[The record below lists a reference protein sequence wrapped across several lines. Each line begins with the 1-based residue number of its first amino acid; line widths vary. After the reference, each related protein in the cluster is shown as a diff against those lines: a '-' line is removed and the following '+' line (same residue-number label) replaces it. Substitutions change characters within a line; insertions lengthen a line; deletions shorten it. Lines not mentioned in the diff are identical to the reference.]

1 MKLQLLTAALI
12 FAGMATTAPV
22 IAGKPKTASV
32 SQSGQRQSV
41 TDSKDQIRLTRVTPE
56 YWRVTFHNPP
66 YNIYGPGTMPQLNE
80 VVTAIDTLL
89 DEHTP
94 AEIAEILNQR
104 GVVSGMGQPFHR
116 LIVWNIMREYR
127 LRDREQRL
135 RDAGM
140 LTLAEISEHLNVHPL
155 TVKRW
160 RRASVVTGHPY
171 NDKGECLYPVP
182 TGEINR
188 PTIGRPRSE
197 RRRR

>member
-1 MKLQLLTAALI
+1 LR
-12 FAGMATTAPV
+12 
-22 IAGKPKTASV
+22 KT
-32 SQSGQRQSV
+32 
-41 TDSKDQIRLTRVTPE
+41 
-56 YWRVTFHNPP
+56 PP
-66 YNIYGPGTMPQLNE
+66 A

-116 LIVWNIMREYR
+116 LIVWNIMREYH

-140 LTLAEISEHLNVHPL
+140 LTLAEIAEHLNVHPL

-160 RRASVVTGHPY
+160 RRASIVTGHPY

-182 TGEINR
+182 TAEINR
-188 PTIGRPRSE
+188 PTIGRPPKPRVAGSK
-197 RRRR
+197 